1 MNPEEEVF
9 IMGVKI
15 VIMAYQ
21 VFFLKKKRRRQWQT
35 AYPVAKWWY
44 LLDK

>member
-21 VFFLKKKRRRQWQT
+21 VFFLKKRKRQWQT

>member
-21 VFFLKKKRRRQWQT
+21 VFFLKKRKRQ
-35 AYPVAKWWY
+35 
-44 LLDK
+44 

>member
-21 VFFLKKKRRRQWQT
+21 VFFLKKKKEEAVT
-35 AYPVAKWWY
+35 NCISCC
-44 LLDK
+44 

>member
-21 VFFLKKKRRRQWQT
+21 VFFFKKRKRQWQT

>member
-21 VFFLKKKRRRQWQT
+21 VFFLKKKEEAVT
-35 AYPVAKWWY
+35 NCISCC
-44 LLDK
+44 

>member
-21 VFFLKKKRRRQWQT
+21 VFFFKKKGGGSD
-35 AYPVAKWWY
+35 KLHI
-44 LLDK
+44 LLLNDGTF